1 MTLKRF
7 VMELS
12 NPRDT
17 KFSDRVYS
25 LKPFYHCR
33 RARLTILFTSSHLNQ
48 NDDDI
53 QRAFHI
59 ISLICLL
66 VNGTW
71 LMVCS

>member
-1 MTLKRF
+1 MTHDFEKVCNETIQSKR
-7 VMELS
+7 L
-12 NPRDT
+12 

-66 VNGTW
+66 ENGTW
-71 LMVCS
+71 